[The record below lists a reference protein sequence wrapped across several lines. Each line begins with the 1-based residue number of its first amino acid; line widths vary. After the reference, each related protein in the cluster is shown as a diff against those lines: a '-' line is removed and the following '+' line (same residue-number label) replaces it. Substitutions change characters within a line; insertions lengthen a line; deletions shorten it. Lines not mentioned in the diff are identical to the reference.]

1 MPERLS
7 SVLELFQITHNYGS
21 VTALNGIDLALHRGE
36 FCALFGSNG
45 AGKST
50 LLKILANLVRPT
62 EGTINWQEKF
72 PERHQIGYVSHRS
85 MLYEE
90 LNGLEN
96 LLFFA
101 GLYGLDLPIQRADQ
115 LCDQF
120 GLSESKGYKVAG
132 YSRGMRQRLTL
143 ARALLHEPKV
153 LLLDE
158 PFTGLDQHGYRALT
172 TILKDLK
179 SEQRTVMMAT
189 HNLQEGF
196 ELGSRMLILDSGR
209 LIYDVERKT
218 ISMSELEAAYFG
230 NIRQEVA
237 G

>member
-1 MPERLS
+1 M
-7 SVLELFQITHNYGS
+7 T
-21 VTALNGIDLALHRGE
+21 GI
-36 FCALFGSNG
+36 
-45 AGKST
+45 
-50 LLKILANLVRPT
+50 
-62 EGTINWQEKF
+62 
-72 PERHQIGYVSHRS
+72 
-85 MLYEE
+85 
-90 LNGLEN
+90 GLEN

-120 GLSESKGYKVAG
+120 GLSDSKVYKVAG

-172 TILKDLK
+172 TILKNLK
-179 SEQRTVMMAT
+179 SQQRTVMMAT
-189 HNLQEGF
+189 HNLQKGF

-209 LIYDVERKT
+209 LVYDVERET
-218 ISMSELEAAYFG
+218 ISMGELEAAYFG